1 MTTTPPSGSQP
12 RTPPDLGEVATLIDG
27 GDMDCGSGLLLL
39 ITRAMRRLEDG
50 DRLGIRSAEPSV
62 LTDLPVWAELV
73 GHTVAAE
80 VAESSAED
88 ALSVIDV
95 VASLV
100 DVEQPAIDRAATAA
114 RPATVSTER

>member
-1 MTTTPPSGSQP
+1 M
-12 RTPPDLGEVATLIDG
+12 
-27 GDMDCGSGLLLL
+27 
-39 ITRAMRRLEDG
+39 
-50 DRLGIRSAEPSV
+50 
-62 LTDLPVWAELV
+62 
-73 GHTVAAE
+73 AAE
-80 VAESSAED
+80 VAESTAED